1 MKLAY
6 FDCPS
11 GISGDMVLGAIL
23 DAGLELDALREALD
37 GLHLSGYEIEARKV
51 VRGGLA
57 GTLVEVHTQDDVE
70 RKLTDVLAIIEGST
84 VPQEVKT
91 TARAIFTRLAEVEAR
106 IHGTSVEEVHFHELG
121 GLDAIVDVV
130 GSLLGLRLLG
140 VEGVYA
146 SALPLGRGFVRCA
159 HGLLPLPAPATLEL
173 LKGVPVYGLDVE
185 AELVTPTGA
194 AIITA
199 LANSFGKPPSMR
211 VERVGYGAGQRE
223 LPIPNLLRL
232 IIAHAPGEFEED
244 TVVLLETNID
254 NMNPEFYEHV
264 MGRLFQQGA
273 LDVFLTPIQMKHNRP
288 AVMLSVIVG
297 EKDVDEALEVIF
309 AETTT
314 LGVRVQEVGR
324 KKLARES
331 VVIDTCYG
339 PIPVKVAR
347 LGGVVKNIAP
357 EYEECRQIAE
367 RHHLPLKE
375 VYDEAKRAAERDTKR
390 SSHDPRR
397 AIQEKQ

>member
-23 DAGLELDALREALD
+23 DAGLELDALRQALG
-37 GLHLSGYEIEARKV
+37 GLHLSGYEVVARKV
-51 VRGGLA
+51 MRGGLA

-70 RKLTDVLAIIEGST
+70 RKLTDVLAIIEGSA

-106 IHGTSVEEVHFHELG
+106 IHGLSVEEVHFHEVG

-140 VEGVYA
+140 VAGERVYA

-199 LANSFGKPPSMR
+199 LARSFGPPPSIR
-211 VERVGYGAGQRE
+211 VERVGYGAGRRE
-223 LPIPNLLRL
+223 LPILNLLRL
-232 IIAHAPGEFEED
+232 IIAHAPGELDED
-244 TVVLLETNID
+244 TVILLETNID
-254 NMNPEFYEHV
+254 DMNPELYEHV

-297 EKDVDEALEVIF
+297 EKDVDETLRVIF
-309 AETTT
+309 GETTT
-314 LGVRVQEVGR
+314 LGVRVQEVRR

-339 PIPVKVAR
+339 PIAVKVAR
-347 LGGVVKNIAP
+347 LGGVIKNIAP

-367 RHHLPLKE
+367 QHRLPLKE
-375 VYDEAKRAAERDTKR
+375 VYEEAKRAAGEWMR
-390 SSHDPRR
+390 
-397 AIQEKQ
+397 

>member
-11 GISGDMVLGAIL
+11 GISGDMMLGAIL
-23 DAGLELDALREALD
+23 DAGLEPDALRQALG
-37 GLHLSGYEIEARKV
+37 GLNLCGYEVVARKV
-51 VRGGLA
+51 MRGGLA

-70 RKLTDVLAIIEGST
+70 RKLTDVLAIIEGSA

-106 IHGTSVEEVHFHELG
+106 IHGLSVEEVHFHEVG

-140 VEGVYA
+140 VEDVYA
-146 SALPLGRGFVRCA
+146 SPLPLGRGFVRCA
-159 HGLLPLPAPATLEL
+159 HGLLPVPAPATLEL

-199 LANSFGKPPSMR
+199 LVRSFGPPPSIR

-223 LPIPNLLRL
+223 LPILNLLRL
-232 IIAHAPGEFEED
+232 IIAQAPGELEED

-309 AETTT
+309 EETTT
-314 LGVRVQEVGR
+314 LGVRVQEVRR

-339 PIPVKVAR
+339 PIAVKVAR
-347 LGGVVKNIAP
+347 LGGVIKNIAP
-357 EYEECRQIAE
+357 EYQECRHIAE
-367 RHHLPLKE
+367 QHRLPLKE
-375 VYDEAKRAAERDTKR
+375 VYEEAKRAAGEWMR
-390 SSHDPRR
+390 
-397 AIQEKQ
+397 

>member
-23 DAGLELDALREALD
+23 DAGLELDTLRQALD

-51 VRGGLA
+51 MRGGLA
-57 GTLVEVHTQDDVE
+57 GTLVEVHTQEDVE
-70 RKLTDVLAIIEGST
+70 RKLKDVLAIVEGSA

-106 IHGTSVEEVHFHELG
+106 IHDTSVEDIHFHEVG

-130 GSLLGLRLLG
+130 GSLLGLRLLR

-159 HGLLPLPAPATLEL
+159 HGLLPVPAPATLEL

-194 AIITA
+194 AIVTA
-199 LANSFGKPPSMR
+199 LAHSFGPPPSMR

-232 IIAHAPGEFEED
+232 IIAHAPGELGLSLVETFDED
-244 TVVLLETNID
+244 TVILLETNID
-254 NMNPEFYEHV
+254 NMSPEFYEHV

-288 AVMLSVIVG
+288 AVILSVIVG
-297 EKDVDEALEVIF
+297 EKDVDETLEVIF

-314 LGVRVQEVGR
+314 LGVRVQEVRR

-339 PIPVKVAR
+339 PIAVKVAR
-347 LGGVVKNIAP
+347 LGGVIKNIAP

-367 RHHLPLKE
+367 QHRLPLKD
-375 VYDEAKRAAERDTKR
+375 VYDAAKRAAGEWMR
-390 SSHDPRR
+390 
-397 AIQEKQ
+397 

>member
-23 DAGLELDALREALD
+23 DAGLELDTLRQALD

-51 VRGGLA
+51 MRGGLA
-57 GTLVEVHTQDDVE
+57 GTLVEVHTQEDVE
-70 RKLTDVLAIIEGST
+70 RKLKDVLAIVEGSA

-106 IHGTSVEEVHFHELG
+106 IHDTSVEDIHFHEVG

-130 GSLLGLRLLG
+130 GSLLGLRLLR

-159 HGLLPLPAPATLEL
+159 HGLLPVPAPATLEL

-194 AIITA
+194 AIVTA
-199 LANSFGKPPSMR
+199 LAHSFGPPPSMR

-232 IIAHAPGEFEED
+232 IIAHAPGELGLSLVETFDED
-244 TVVLLETNID
+244 TVILLETNID
-254 NMNPEFYEHV
+254 NMSPEFYEHV

-288 AVMLSVIVG
+288 AVILSVIVG
-297 EKDVDEALEVIF
+297 EKDVD
-309 AETTT
+309 
-314 LGVRVQEVGR
+314 
-324 KKLARES
+324 
-331 VVIDTCYG
+331 
-339 PIPVKVAR
+339 
-347 LGGVVKNIAP
+347 
-357 EYEECRQIAE
+357 
-367 RHHLPLKE
+367 
-375 VYDEAKRAAERDTKR
+375 
-390 SSHDPRR
+390 
-397 AIQEKQ
+397 

>member
-23 DAGLELDALREALD
+23 DAGLELDTLRQALD

-51 VRGGLA
+51 MRGGLA
-57 GTLVEVHTQDDVE
+57 GTLVEVHTQEDVE
-70 RKLTDVLAIIEGST
+70 RKLKDVLAIVEGSA

-106 IHGTSVEEVHFHELG
+106 IHDTSVEDIHFHEVG

-130 GSLLGLRLLG
+130 GSLLGLRLLR

-159 HGLLPLPAPATLEL
+159 HGLLPVPAPATLEL

-194 AIITA
+194 AIVTA
-199 LANSFGKPPSMR
+199 LAHSFGPPPSMR

-232 IIAHAPGEFEED
+232 IIAHAPGELGLSLVETFDED
-244 TVVLLETNID
+244 TVILLETNID
-254 NMNPEFYEHV
+254 NMSPEFYEHV

-288 AVMLSVIVG
+288 AVILSVIVG
-297 EKDVDEALEVIF
+297 EKDVDETLEVIF

-314 LGVRVQEVGR
+314 LGVRVQEVRR

-339 PIPVKVAR
+339 PIAVKVAR
-347 LGGVVKNIAP
+347 LGGVIKNIAP
-357 EYEECRQIAE
+357 EYEECRKIAE
-367 RHHLPLKE
+367 QHRLPLKE
-375 VYDEAKRAAERDTKR
+375 VYDEAKRAAGEWMR
-390 SSHDPRR
+390 
-397 AIQEKQ
+397 